1 MGLKIRFGGIV
12 ILLFMA
18 IFFDFRDL
26 HFQWEMVGGVCEEV
40 YIDQIRSPQEYNP
53 SSTLNEKLSPAYKTV
68 AGQFVCGDGSI
79 NIPIPKAS
87 IFFDLPTILLIWMIT
102 FLVVYSRRTNRIK
115 MWEEASH
122 VVKDVSE
129 LGAAI
134 GAIMVFWGQFSER
147 SMSIGFGVCLGSYFV
162 GLATALFLK
171 TYAEHLKRKELTETI
186 NDEQTTQL

>member
-1 MGLKIRFGGIV
+1 
-12 ILLFMA
+12 MA

-53 SSTLNEKLSPAYKTV
+53 SSALNEKLSPAYETV

-102 FLVVYSRRTNRIK
+102 FLVVYRRRTNRK
-115 MWEEASH
+115 KCGNKLHTLSK
-122 VVKDVSE
+122 VLV
-129 LGAAI
+129 
-134 GAIMVFWGQFSER
+134 
-147 SMSIGFGVCLGSYFV
+147 
-162 GLATALFLK
+162 
-171 TYAEHLKRKELTETI
+171 
-186 NDEQTTQL
+186 N